1 MINFKELF
9 NQPFHHHTIDRI
21 GNLNGLISGITLYPQ
36 LFHALNARSLE
47 GLSALTFSLIFINS
61 AIWIA
66 YAIHRKL
73 PALLISS
80 VLNAFSSMG
89 ITILIFLQLVY

>member
-1 MINFKELF
+1 MFKLKKLF
-9 NQPFHHHTIDRI
+9 NQPFHQHTIDHI
-21 GNLNGLISGITLYPQ
+21 GNLNGLVSGITLYPQ

-47 GLSALTFSLIFINS
+47 GLSFTTFVLIFLNS

-80 VLNAFSSMG
+80 VLNAFSSLG
-89 ITILIFLQLVY
+89 ITILIFIQIVH